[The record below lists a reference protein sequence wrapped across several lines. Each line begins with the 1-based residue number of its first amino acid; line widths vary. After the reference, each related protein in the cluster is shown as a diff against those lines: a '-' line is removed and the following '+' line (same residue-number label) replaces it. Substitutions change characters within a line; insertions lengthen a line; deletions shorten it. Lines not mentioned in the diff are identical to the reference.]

1 MSEATR
7 LSAPAATPPAR
18 VPPRRVH
25 LFGRDV
31 IVILPT
37 RSDPRVKLFLII
49 VALQVLGQTV
59 LDFKVSVAQIL
70 VTMGACLL
78 LELGVF
84 IFRDNLIAWPA
95 SALQTGNSVAFI
107 LRSSGTVHGD
117 WWTLNGIQYF
127 VMAAVLSL
135 ASKYV
140 IRPGGKH
147 IFNPSNI
154 GIVATLL
161 LIGPRFVFPQPLW
174 WGPISA
180 PVILALGVIVL
191 GALWLLRPP
200 VGMIPMAVS
209 FLVPFTAMVAVFAVV
224 GRSFIAAWHQG
235 PIIGFDYWFDICLSP
250 EVFIFVFFM
259 MSDPRTAPR
268 SGVGRVI
275 YGPAVAVVSATLLYF
290 QPTEFGVKL
299 GILCGLTVISAL
311 VPSIELISGRLRGTP
326 ARPVAARPSAQPTL
340 RHRLASAALTP
351 AVVATISIAAGAVA
365 DTTSLVNNRVV
376 VEVEQGIVNPQ

>member
-1 MSEATR
+1 MTGATRVTSEAVPQN
-7 LSAPAATPPAR
+7 SV
-18 VPPRRVH
+18 VPPRRARV
-25 LFGRDV
+25 FGRDV
-31 IVILPT
+31 TVILPT

-59 LDFKVSVAQIL
+59 LNFKVSIAQIL
-70 VTMGACLL
+70 VTMAVCLV
-78 LELGVF
+78 LEMGVF

-107 LRSSGTVHGD
+107 LRASGTAHGD
-117 WWTLNGIQYF
+117 WWSLVGIQYF

-135 ASKYV
+135 ASKYL
-140 IRPGGKH
+140 IRPSGKH
-147 IFNPSNI
+147 IFNPSNV

-174 WGPISA
+174 WGPIST
-180 PVILALGVIVL
+180 PVILALLVIVL
-191 GALWLLRPP
+191 GAVWLLRSP

-209 FLVPFTAMVAVFAVV
+209 FLIPFTVLIGLFALA
-224 GRSFIAAWHQG
+224 GRSFLAAWHQG
-235 PIIGFDYWFDICLSP
+235 PVTGFEYWFDICLSP

-268 SGVGRVI
+268 SGLGRVI
-275 YGPAVAVVSATLLYF
+275 YGPAVAVVSAVLLYF

-299 GILCGLTVISAL
+299 GILSGLTVISAL
-311 VPSIELISGRLRGTP
+311 VPTIEYISRRLRETP
-326 ARPVAARPSAQPTL
+326 TDTKSTQQPPM
-340 RHRLASAALTP
+340 RRRLASAALTP
-351 AVVATISIAAGAVA
+351 AVIATFGIAAGAVA

-376 VEVEQGIVNPQ
+376 VQVEQGVLNPQ

>member
-1 MSEATR
+1 MAAQTIPQTPTA
-7 LSAPAATPPAR
+7 APR
-18 VPPRRVH
+18 SVH
-25 LFGRDV
+25 LFGREV
-31 IVILPT
+31 RVILPT

-59 LDFKVSVAQIL
+59 LNFKVSIAQIL
-70 VTMGACLL
+70 VTMAVCLV

-95 SALQTGNSVAFI
+95 SALQTGNSIAFI
-107 LRSSGTVHGD
+107 LRASGTAHGD
-117 WWTLNGIQYF
+117 WWSLVGIQYF

-135 ASKYV
+135 ASKYL

-174 WGPISA
+174 WGPIGP
-180 PVILALGVIVL
+180 PVILALFVIVF

-200 VGMIPMAVS
+200 VGMIPMAAS
-209 FLVPFTAMVAVFAVV
+209 FLAPFTVLIAVFAVA
-224 GRSFIAAWHQG
+224 GRSFIAAWHMG
-235 PIIGFDYWFDICLSP
+235 PISGFDYWFDICLSP

-268 SGVGRVI
+268 SSLGRVI
-275 YGPAVAVVSATLLYF
+275 YGPAVAVVSATLLFF

-299 GILCGLTVISAL
+299 GILSGLAVVSAL
-311 VPSIELISGRLRGTP
+311 VPSIEFISRRLRTQP
-326 ARPVAARPSAQPTL
+326 AVPGAAMTASAPL
-340 RHRLASAALTP
+340 RKRLASAALTP
-351 AVVATISIAAGAVA
+351 AVIATFGIATGTVA
-365 DTTSLVNNRVV
+365 DTTSLVNNPVV
-376 VEVEQGIVNPQ
+376 VQVEQGVINPQ